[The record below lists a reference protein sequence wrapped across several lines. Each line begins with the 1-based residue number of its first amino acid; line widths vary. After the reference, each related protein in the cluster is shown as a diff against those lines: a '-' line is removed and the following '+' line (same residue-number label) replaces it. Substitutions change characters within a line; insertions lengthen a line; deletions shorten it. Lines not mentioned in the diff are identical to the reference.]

1 MELIN
6 KVLDLRRQLQQQ
18 ANVTTEMENGGRETV
33 DEIEVTHLDEPIS
46 DFAFMPIFN
55 QLFHKPSETEQ
66 KSAHKK
72 AARTAN
78 SRMIPYVLYF
88 FDAEHERKLIIMLHI
103 VFLLALFSLFLDFSM
118 VHYITVLLHSL
129 IYQASGLSAVE
140 CLVYATL
147 KAHYIFLLI
156 IILLSSLS
164 VAQVNVPGVCF
175 FAILRRHT
183 NYLF

>member
-18 ANVTTEMENGGRETV
+18 ANVTTEMENDGRETV

-72 AARTAN
+72 AARTAK
-78 SRMIPYVLYF
+78 SRMIPCVLYF
-88 FDAEHERKLIIMLHI
+88 FRRGTRKKTHNHVTHCFSSCAVFAFLRFFYCSLYYGVVALSDIPGKWSELSFRYLPFRLH
-103 VFLLALFSLFLDFSM
+103 
-118 VHYITVLLHSL
+118 
-129 IYQASGLSAVE
+129 
-140 CLVYATL
+140 
-147 KAHYIFLLI
+147 
-156 IILLSSLS
+156 
-164 VAQVNVPGVCF
+164 
-175 FAILRRHT
+175 R
-183 NYLF
+183 

>member
-1 MELIN
+1 
-6 KVLDLRRQLQQQ
+6 
-18 ANVTTEMENGGRETV
+18 
-33 DEIEVTHLDEPIS
+33 
-46 DFAFMPIFN
+46 
-55 QLFHKPSETEQ
+55 
-66 KSAHKK
+66 
-72 AARTAN
+72 
-78 SRMIPYVLYF
+78 MIPCVLYF
-88 FDAEHERKLIIMLHI
+88 FDAEHERKLIIRLHI

-183 NYLF
+183 NFLF